1 VSGLPWQFGVPAVGA
16 LVPCGEETHRVRW
29 RRGKLLLDDHD
40 LGAERA
46 LVGLGADRCAC
57 LELLGTWQESFGG
70 DRRLVLSGGVPK
82 RRATRLPRE
91 LDHVAGIARL
101 VQQTR
106 RWSRLAEEP
115 GGAREALFRRL
126 LTEFRDAVAASLLP
140 SRQRREVQRI
150 DVKVRPLPPGDDPT
164 LEIEAARGQV
174 RIVAELSV
182 SWLVQV
188 WAWGLATVEGALA
201 LEVLDVA
208 EDGRRLAATLLRWEA
223 DGSGGSGPGGRP
235 GSAGGR
241 PGRLAPTVA
250 TAWVERDEDDAD
262 DVHDVHDVDEETGR
276 APGGSSD
283 GATAEA
289 DASESVAGW
298 RIVDGP
304 PIRPRLWWDIDVRR

>member
-1 VSGLPWQFGVPAVGA
+1 MSGLPWQFGVPAVGA

-29 RRGKLLLDDHD
+29 RRGKLLLDHHD

-235 GSAGGR
+235 G
-241 PGRLAPTVA
+241 RLAPTVA
-250 TAWVERDEDDAD
+250 TAWVERDADDAD
-262 DVHDVHDVDEETGR
+262 GAHDAHDGTDR
-276 APGGSSD
+276 ASD
-283 GATAEA
+283 GSTDAGTAEA
-289 DASESVAGW
+289 PASAAVAGW

>member
-1 VSGLPWQFGVPAVGA
+1 
-16 LVPCGEETHRVRW
+16 VRW

-57 LELLGTWQESFGG
+57 LELLGTWQESFRG

-82 RRATRLPRE
+82 RRPTRLPRE

-188 WAWGLATVEGALA
+188 WAWGLATVDGALA

-223 DGSGGSGPGGRP
+223 DGSGGSAAAADGSGRP

-241 PGRLAPTVA
+241 RGRLSPTLA
-250 TAWVERDEDDAD
+250 TAWVERDAD
-262 DVHDVHDVDEETGR
+262 DTDGEMER
-276 APGGSSD
+276 ALDGATD

-289 DASESVAGW
+289 GDSEPVAGW